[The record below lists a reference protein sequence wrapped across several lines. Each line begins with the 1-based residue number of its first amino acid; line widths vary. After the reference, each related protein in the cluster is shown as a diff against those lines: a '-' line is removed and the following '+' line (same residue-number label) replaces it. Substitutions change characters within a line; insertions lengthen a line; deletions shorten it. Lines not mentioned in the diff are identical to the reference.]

1 MTQKLSLGPIE
12 KALDAAASAHHDY
25 EANALGGRRDEQW
38 AGWYAGYVLGRL
50 GDFTS
55 PTSLTRWLEKAPG
68 GDNWSASTAAQVM
81 KILDSTG

>member
-1 MTQKLSLGPIE
+1 MTKKPALGAIE
-12 KALDAAASAHHDY
+12 EALDAAATAHHDY

-55 PTSLTRWLEKAPG
+55 PTTLTRWLEKAPG
-68 GDNWSASTAAQVM
+68 GDNWSASTAAHV
-81 KILDSTG
+81 KKNLDSAG